1 MSKRNSTQM
10 AEFGNSQIYEDLASL
25 VNTANLP
32 ASQRK
37 NLSNLSL
44 HEHLPNKE
52 AARVKLEAHQSL
64 QDVSQQTK
72 KRKTDNASGNMMT
85 QYDTVPS
92 ESVNP
97 ESVSQTA
104 EAGFIKKVVLKNFMC
119 HENFYMDL
127 GPGLNFIVGNNGS
140 GKSAILTAISICLG
154 AKATTTNRGNSLK
167 DLIKT
172 GRNQSKIQVI
182 LNNEGM
188 NAFEPET
195 YGNEII
201 IERIIKKDGLTQYK
215 IRSENMKEISGKK
228 KTLDNIVD
236 YFSIPV
242 TNPMC
247 FLSQDAARSFL
258 TASTPADKYSHFMKG
273 TLIEETSENHHEII
287 KKIDSIRNTLQ
298 LHQAHVRSLLND
310 HNAAKSLYQSMR
322 SNVSLLEKKRNLQGK
337 MIWLNVEAN
346 ERVKGKLTERIQ
358 LYEKQIKNCETTI
371 ETNNN
376 AICEI
381 NEQSVQFENEL
392 IDIQTE
398 LNKKVVTS
406 KNWEAE
412 VKEKVNQ
419 GKIEQGNVETAQE
432 DLNNS
437 RALLDKTNKVYQ
449 QKRLQSEKASDEN
462 QNKQR
467 AQIEKLA
474 HQIEEVELE
483 HSALASEISSWEE
496 KKASYTE
503 QFSRAKYSLTQSIE
517 KNKSELRQISSS
529 DNDIHNSFHPK
540 MKQAL
545 QLIKQYVELGNFKSA
560 PIGPLGLYVTIKED
574 FAKDWSSAIQ
584 NSLNKTLRS
593 FVVSSVDDENKLK
606 SILAKFRI
614 EAQIINRRMKT
625 FDYSMDCPR
634 MKYPTIADAL
644 TFDNREVECTFV
656 DLNSI
661 HTVGLIADR
670 HVARKVLKSGVRNLR
685 MVLSIKT
692 QNSIFRS
699 SAYGSNFSVDTINNI
714 SPVVTM
720 KTVAQQDYGAY
731 YRSAIQEEEAQLNEL
746 KQKHNDQLREATA
759 ELKRL
764 LGQKNNLFNK
774 KRYWID
780 EKTNIELELKKVV
793 DAADLEMLQQQ
804 IETQQETISLNE
816 RVIEELKFKLAEILD
831 EISPVEKSYIAA
843 KEEQQLVANAYNE
856 KKRLLNKN
864 SVEVS
869 NQQDAIVREQRNI
882 TKLKNRIDQYETE
895 LETME
900 NGIGKVLEAAEA
912 HCPREVADALDV
924 GASKEEV
931 EEELHRVERQ
941 IKVSEKNLGMS
952 HEEGRELYIQTKEK
966 FDIARKR
973 VHELEEGVDY
983 LATSVQSRLDAL
995 SIAQKATCL
1004 NADVDFKRSLR
1015 FRDFSGSLDFDNE
1028 KKALRVF
1035 VQTRND
1041 VTARDVDT
1049 LSGGEKSYSQISLL
1063 LATWKP
1069 MKSRVIALDEF
1080 DVFMDQVNRTIG
1092 TRLIMFKLSSNLRMQ
1107 TIIITPQDISKIAN
1121 LEEQKNVQIMRMTDP
1136 ERQNNSAFHNRS

>member
-1 MSKRNSTQM
+1 MSKRSSARM
-10 AEFGNSQIYEDLASL
+10 AEFDNSQIYEDLATL
-25 VNTANLP
+25 VNTAKLP
-32 ASQRK
+32 VSQTK
-37 NLSNLSL
+37 TLSNLKL
-44 HEHLPNKE
+44 HEHLPKKE
-52 AARVKLEAHQSL
+52 AARVKLEAHHSFQEDSPQS
-64 QDVSQQTK
+64 K
-72 KRKTDNASGNMMT
+72 KRKTDNEAGNMMT
-85 QYDTVPS
+85 QYDTVPAESTNS
-92 ESVNP
+92 ERTT
-97 ESVSQTA
+97 QTA
-104 EAGFIKKVVLKNFMC
+104 EAGFIKKVILKNFMC

-172 GRNQSKIQVI
+172 GRNQSKIQVV

-201 IERIIKKDGLTQYK
+201 IERVIKKDGLTQYK
-215 IRSENMKEISGKK
+215 IRSENMKEVSGKK
-228 KTLDNIVD
+228 KTLDKIVD

-298 LHQAHVRSLLND
+298 LHQEHVRSLLND

-346 ERVKGKLTERIQ
+346 ERVKEKLTERIQ
-358 LYEKQIKNCETTI
+358 AYEAQIKKCETTI
-371 ETNNN
+371 EESNNS
-376 AICEI
+376 ISEI
-381 NEQSVQFENEL
+381 NAESEEL
-392 IDIQTE
+392 EKELLDIQTE
-398 LNKKVVTS
+398 LNQKVVTS
-406 KNWEAE
+406 RNWDAE
-412 VKEKVNQ
+412 VKEKINR
-419 GKIEQGNVETAQE
+419 GKEEQKNVEIAQQ

-437 RALLDKTNKVYQ
+437 RRLLEKTSKIYE
-449 QKRLQSEKASDEN
+449 QKRLQSEKSSDEN
-462 QNKQR
+462 QNRQR
-467 AQIEKLA
+467 EQIERLA
-474 HQIEEVELE
+474 HQVEEVERE
-483 HSALASEISSWEE
+483 HSAVASEITDCEE
-496 KKASYTE
+496 KKASYAE
-503 QFSRAKYSLTQSIE
+503 QFSRAKYSITQSIE
-517 KNKSELRQISSS
+517 KNKSELRKISST

-545 QLIKQYVELGNFKSA
+545 HLISQYVQMGSFTSA
-560 PIGPLGLYVTIKED
+560 PIGPLGLYVTIKEE
-574 FAKDWSSAIQ
+574 FAKEWSIAIQ

-593 FVVSSVDDENKLK
+593 FVVSNVDDENKLK

-614 EAQIINRRMKT
+614 EAQIINRKMKT
-625 FDYSMDCPR
+625 FDYTRDCPQ
-634 MKYPTIADAL
+634 MVHPTIADAL
-644 TFDNREVECTFV
+644 TFDNKEVECTFV

-670 HVARKVLKSGVRNLR
+670 NVARNVLKSGIRNLR
-685 MVLSIKT
+685 MVLSIKN

-699 SAYGSNFSVDTINNI
+699 SVYGSSFSVDTINNI

-746 KQKHNDQLREATA
+746 NQKHNAQLKEATA

-764 LGQKNNLFNK
+764 LGQKNNLYNK
-774 KRYWID
+774 KRYLVD
-780 EKTNIELELKKVV
+780 ERTNIELELKKVV

-816 RVIEELKFKLAEILD
+816 RVIEELKYKLAEILE
-831 EISPVEKSYIAA
+831 EIAPVERSYIAA

-856 KKRLLNKN
+856 KKGLLNKI
-864 SVEVS
+864 SVDVS
-869 NQQDAIVREQRNI
+869 NKQDTIVQEQRYI
-882 TKLKNRIDQYETE
+882 TKLKNRIEQYENE

-900 NGIGKVLEAAEA
+900 NGIGKILEAAEA
-912 HCPREVADALDV
+912 HCSRETAESLEGDTI
-924 GASKEEV
+924 KEV
-931 EEELHRVERQ
+931 EEELKRVERQ
-941 IKVSEKNLGMS
+941 IKISEKSLGMS
-952 HEEGRELYIQTKEK
+952 HEEGRELYMQTKEK

-995 SIAQKATCL
+995 SIALKATCL

-1092 TRLIMFKLSSNLRMQ
+1092 TKLLMFKLSSNLRMQ

-1136 ERQNNSAFHNRS
+1136 ERQNNSSFYNRS